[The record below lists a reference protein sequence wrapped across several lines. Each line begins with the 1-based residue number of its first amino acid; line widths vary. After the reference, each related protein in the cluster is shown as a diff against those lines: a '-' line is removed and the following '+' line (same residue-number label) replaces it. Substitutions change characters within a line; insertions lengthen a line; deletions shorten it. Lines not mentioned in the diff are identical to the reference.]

1 MFLSS
6 NIFLTAISVFT
17 LLVMIR
23 NIKRG
28 KRVIDSIAYCL
39 FIVVLLPGLFFVK
52 TGFLHFRIPAD
63 MLHQYIPEM
72 ANVWVNDSCDILE
85 WKSPEKPYV
94 LNYVATAGNFWGPAL
109 SSTIT
114 TVGDKEHI
122 YIAVIYNLDDLS
134 SYDKPEFSRVL
145 IVADGEIIDESLS
158 DAHWDNRYEQ
168 ESAMVLMNKIAAAQ
182 EVKMRIE
189 IDGKTTEAVFGDD
202 DICRMK
208 KLRDWRQHA
217 RPLQT

>member
-1 MFLSS
+1 MFVSS
-6 NIFLTAISVFT
+6 NIFLVAIGVFSI
-17 LLVMIR
+17 VMAIW

-28 KRVIDSIAYCL
+28 KRVMISVVSCL
-39 FIVVLLPGLFFVK
+39 STIVLLPGLFFMK
-52 TGFLHFRIPAD
+52 ASFLHFRIPVD
-63 MLHQYIPEM
+63 ILHQYIPEM
-72 ANVWVNDSCDILE
+72 ANVWINDSCDILE
-85 WKSPEKPYV
+85 WKSPEKPYI

-134 SYDKPEFSRVL
+134 SYDKPEISRVL
-145 IVADGEIIDESLS
+145 IVADGEIVDESLS
-158 DAHWDNRYEQ
+158 DAHWSNLYDKEN
-168 ESAMVLMNKIAAAQ
+168 SVMLINSIAAAE
-182 EVKMRIE
+182 EVKIRIE
-189 IDGKTTEAVFGDD
+189 IDGKTTEAIFGDD